1 MRQLKKAHTQQRRP
15 IRAKIK
21 KKKWKLANPKPAYP
35 ASPIPL
41 HGNHCKDFRLT
52 YLKWKTNK
60 DLLYSTWNSV
70 QCCVATW
77 MGREFGGEWIHICV
91 WLNPFAVTWNYHNI
105 VNQLN
110 PNIKLKKKKR
120 LALQVLTGPNV
131 SPLQPCKAWHA
142 PPRLRKLWITNYLFS
157 GTHFLILIILE

>member
-15 IRAKIK
+15 IRAKIKKK

-52 YLKWKTNK
+52 YLKGKTNK

-70 QCCVATW
+70 QCYVATW

-110 PNIKLKKKKR
+110 PHIKLKKKDLPSKSW
-120 LALQVLTGPNV
+120 LAPMF
-131 SPLQPCKAWHA
+131 PLCSLARHGM
-142 PPRLRKLWITNYLFS
+142 PRPASGNY
-157 GTHFLILIILE
+157 G